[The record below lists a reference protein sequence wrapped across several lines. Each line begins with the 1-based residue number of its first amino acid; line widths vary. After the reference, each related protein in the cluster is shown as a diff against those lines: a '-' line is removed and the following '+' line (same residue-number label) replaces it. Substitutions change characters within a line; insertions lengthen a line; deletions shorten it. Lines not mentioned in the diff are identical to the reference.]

1 MKRMT
6 QRNYYGM
13 PFVPGYAPQCRDPA
27 TCELIVKLTE
37 RVAFFEDAW
46 GELKETIQELHGN
59 NADKPDVE
67 NVTRFL
73 VNLMNVLEEKEK

>member
-13 PFVPGYAPQCRDPA
+13 PFVPGYAPQCRDPS

-37 RVAFFEDAW
+37 RVAKFEDFFERHEVILREHIAAC
-46 GELKETIQELHGN
+46 ELPIFERN
-59 NADKPDVE
+59 D
-67 NVTRFL
+67 
-73 VNLMNVLEEKEK
+73 